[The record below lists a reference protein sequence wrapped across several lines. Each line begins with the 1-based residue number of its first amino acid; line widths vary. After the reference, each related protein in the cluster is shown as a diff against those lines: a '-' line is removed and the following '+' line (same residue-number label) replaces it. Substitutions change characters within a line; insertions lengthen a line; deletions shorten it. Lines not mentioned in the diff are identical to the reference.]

1 VTSRTGRNGEKSRT
15 IVSVHSDD
23 PVVRIG
29 MTTMLRQQPEV
40 ELLEPRVPPGPQ
52 AGPDQPAAAVLVLC
66 TDTVDERAVAT
77 MREWGGGAAVRI
89 VLVVGDMREAQ
100 LFEAIECGVV
110 AVVRRR
116 EATSAA
122 MLHAIEAARDGA
134 GELPADLLGELLVQ
148 VGRAR
153 RLHSSHDIVAVGAAM
168 TGFSDREAEVVKL
181 VAVGLGTHE
190 IATKLSYSERTIK
203 NVLHGLMLRLHL
215 RNRAHAVA
223 YAARQGYL

>member
-1 VTSRTGRNGEKSRT
+1 
-15 IVSVHSDD
+15 
-23 PVVRIG
+23 
-29 MTTMLRQQPEV
+29 MTTMLRQHPEV
-40 ELLEPRVPPGPQ
+40 ELLEPPSPPGPP
-52 AGPDQPAAAVLVLC
+52 ACPDRRATAVLVLC

-77 MREWGGGAAVRI
+77 MREWGGDASVRI

-100 LFEAIECGVV
+100 LFEAIECGVA

-134 GELPADLLGELLVQ
+134 GELPADLLGGLLVQ

-153 RLHSSHDIVAVGAAM
+153 RLHGSRDIVAMGAAM
-168 TGFSDREAEVVKL
+168 TGFSDREADVIKL
-181 VAVGLGTHE
+181 VAEGLGTHE